1 MPSLPPSG
9 KVMAGLDNILL
20 LANRPAETLAAKVA
34 DHLGVRLT
42 EMVQK
47 EFADGETYH
56 AFPCDVSG
64 RDVVLVASTPDD
76 GAHQELLDLIA
87 GCRYWNAGTV
97 NVVIPYLGYSTM
109 ERAKPESGEI
119 PKGITRTRQIFRT
132 RPNYVAFLDLHSE
145 AVLHAHAG
153 EVRTRHIWTE
163 QLAATKIQQLQ
174 VENYV
179 LVSPDYGFS
188 KRVARLAGLLGC
200 PHTAANKDRY
210 DVDHTIVG
218 QLSGAVKGRT
228 AIICDDMIRTGGS
241 MLQTV
246 DRCYE
251 AGAVDVIVM
260 ATHLVMAG
268 NARERFTEKGI
279 SCIVGADTY
288 PGRQSDELLE
298 VYSVA
303 PLIARELVHYLRLG
317 E

>member
-1 MPSLPPSG
+1 MGSRE
-9 KVMAGLDNILL
+9 NILL
-20 LANRPAETLAAKVA
+20 ISNRITAALAGKVA
-34 DHLGVRLT
+34 DQLGVVVT
-42 EMVQK
+42 EMVCKQ
-47 EFADGETYH
+47 FADGETYH

-64 RDVVLVASTPDD
+64 KDVVLLAATPDD
-76 GAHQELLDLIA
+76 SAHQELLDLIA
-87 GCRYWNAGTV
+87 GCRYWNAGSV

-132 RPNYVAFLDLHSE
+132 RPDYVAFVDLHSE

-153 EVRTRHIWTE
+153 EIRTRHIWTE
-163 QLAATKIQQLQ
+163 QLAVEKIRQIQL
-174 VENYV
+174 ENYV

-188 KRVARLAGLLGC
+188 KRVSRLAGLLNC

-218 QLSGAVKGRT
+218 QLSSAVKGRT

-251 AGAVDVIVM
+251 AGAVDVLVM
-260 ATHLVMAG
+260 ATHLVLAG
-268 NARERFTEKGI
+268 KARERFQKRGI
-279 SCIVGADTY
+279 SCIIGADTY
-288 PGRQSDELLE
+288 PDRQSDDLLDI
-298 VYSVA
+298 YSVA
-303 PLIARELVHYLRLG
+303 PLIAGELVHYLRLK
-317 E
+317 

>member
-1 MPSLPPSG
+1 MRSRDNIILISNRASEELAG
-9 KVMAGLDNILL
+9 KVSGS
-20 LANRPAETLAAKVA
+20 
-34 DHLGVRLT
+34 LGVPLT
-42 EMVQK
+42 RMERKV
-47 EFADGETYH
+47 FTDGETYH

-64 RDVVLVASTPDD
+64 RDFVIIAATPDD
-76 GAHQELLDLIA
+76 SAHQELLDLIA
-87 GCRYWNAGTV
+87 GCRYWNARTV
-97 NVVIPYLGYSTM
+97 SVIIPYLGYSTM

-132 RPNYVAFLDLHSE
+132 RPNYVAFIDLHSE

-163 QLAATKIQQLQ
+163 QLAADKIGQLQ
-174 VENYV
+174 LENYV

-188 KRVARLAGLLGC
+188 KRVGRLAGLLGC

-210 DVDHTIVG
+210 DVDQTTVG
-218 QLSGAVKGRT
+218 QLSSAVKGRT

-251 AGAVDVIVM
+251 AGAVDVMVM

-268 NARERFTEKGI
+268 NARERFKEKGI
-279 SCIVGADTY
+279 SCVVGADTY
-288 PGRQSDELLE
+288 PGRQTDELLA
-298 VYSVA
+298 VFSVA
-303 PLIARELVHYLRLG
+303 PLIARELEHYLRLDG
-317 E
+317 